1 MKTFVKEGNTLTVTS
16 PAGGTVSGLPVLI
29 GAGIFGIAVTDSVAG
44 DDVEIK
50 RTGVYSDQVKAAGAA
65 WAQGDVLYWD
75 NAAKAFT
82 KTSGGNTRVGVAVV
96 AALSADVVGVVDIG
110 RPVG

>member
-1 MKTFVKEGNTLTVTS
+1 MKTFVKEGKTLTVTS
-16 PAGGTVSGLPVLI
+16 PAGGTLSGFPVLI
-29 GAGIFGIAVTDSVAG
+29 GAGIFGVAVTDSVAG

-75 NAAKAFT
+75 NTAKAFT
-82 KTSGGNTRVGVAVV
+82 KTATNNTRAGVAVV
-96 AALSADVVGVVDIG
+96 AALSADTIGVVDIG
-110 RPVG
+110 LPVG